1 VGGVDE
7 LATSFD
13 AESAVCVPQV
23 GLHGVHRQEEL
34 LGDLVVGLS
43 VSGEPGDG
51 RFLGCEGA
59 RRGAA

>member
-7 LATSFD
+7 LPTPFY
-13 AESAVCVPQV
+13 AEFAVRVPQV
-23 GLHGVHRQEEL
+23 GLHGVHRQEKL

-43 VSGEPGDG
+43 VPGEPGDG

-59 RRGAA
+59 GRGGS